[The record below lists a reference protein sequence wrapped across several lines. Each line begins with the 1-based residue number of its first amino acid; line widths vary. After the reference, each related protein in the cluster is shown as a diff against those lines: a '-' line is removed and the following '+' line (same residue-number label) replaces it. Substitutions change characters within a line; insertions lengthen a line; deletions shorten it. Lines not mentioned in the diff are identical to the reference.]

1 MRIPPLQGGIFV
13 FTNSHFFD
21 KIYVSVSIDCIRRI
35 SQAMIVRMKY
45 KGLMKYYEHF
55 EIRNTAEIA
64 AGG

>member
-1 MRIPPLQGGIFV
+1 LQGGIFV
-13 FTNSHFFD
+13 FTNSRFFD
-21 KIYVSVSIDCIRRI
+21 KIYVSVSIDCIRKI
-35 SQAMIVRMKY
+35 SQVMIVRMKY

>member
-13 FTNSHFFD
+13 FTNSRFFD
-21 KIYVSVSIDCIRRI
+21 KIYVSVSIDCIRKI
-35 SQAMIVRMKY
+35 SQVMIVRMKY

>member
-1 MRIPPLQGGIFV
+1 MQGGIFV
-13 FTNSHFFD
+13 FTNSRFFD
-21 KIYVSVSIDCIRRI
+21 KIYVSVSIDCIRKI
-35 SQAMIVRMKY
+35 SQVMIVRMKY